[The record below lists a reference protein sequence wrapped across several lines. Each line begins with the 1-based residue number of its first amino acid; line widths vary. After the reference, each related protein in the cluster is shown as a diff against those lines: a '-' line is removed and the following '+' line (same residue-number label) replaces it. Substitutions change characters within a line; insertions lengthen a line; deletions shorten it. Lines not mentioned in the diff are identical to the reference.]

1 MSTNLIIALIAICLF
16 FSALL
21 SGSETAIT
29 YVPREKI
36 HQLSDSKRNKKIKN
50 AKDELEKT
58 IGGILVA
65 NNFVNILMA
74 SLSTILF
81 VNFLDGDETA
91 GSALSTI
98 VITLLV
104 LIAGEITPKTIA
116 SRNPIGF
123 LSRTAFIIDFLSR
136 VFAPFTSLITKA
148 IDNTSKDGDM
158 DGDGEIT
165 EADIQALTALGE
177 MEGQILPAEREI
189 IDSLLDF
196 SDRPIKEIMTPRVD
210 VLFLSI
216 PVDMEDVRKVVDE
229 KRISRMPISRSESLD
244 DTFGIVYVKDLFNL
258 DNEATSVEVENLV
271 KDAIYLPEYTT
282 VLSALNILRENQASF
297 ACVIDENGGIEGVIT
312 IKDVLSEFVGDLP
325 DEHDERFKG
334 IKRLGPGQWVVEGKT
349 DIDDFEEFFGLESQ
363 ESDVATVGGLYLSYS
378 EKLPSVNEKITVHGL
393 ELTVSA
399 IDNRRID
406 SLIVKKIA
414 KISLSNYVK
423 SFE

>member
-1 MSTNLIIALIAICLF
+1 M
-16 FSALL
+16 L

-29 YVPREKI
+29 SIPIQKI
-36 HQLSDSKRNKKIKN
+36 HQLDENKKNRRIKR
-50 AKDELEKT
+50 AKENIEKT
-58 IGGILVA
+58 IGGILVG

-74 SLSTILF
+74 SVATLIF
-81 VNFLDGDETA
+81 VRRFGESA
-91 GSALSTI
+91 GSAIATVFTT
-98 VITLLV
+98 VIV
-104 LIAGEITPKTIA
+104 LIFGDITPKTLA
-116 SRNPIGF
+116 TKLPISF
-123 LSRTAFIIDFLSR
+123 LSRTTFLVEVLSKI
-136 VFAPFTSLITKA
+136 FAPFTEGITNLIMKFVKA
-148 IDNTSKDGDM
+148 PDEDDA
-158 DGDGEIT
+158 EVT

-177 MEGQILPAEREI
+177 IEGQILPAEREI

-216 PVDMEDVRKVVDE
+216 PVDMEDVKKIVDE

-258 DNEATSVEVENLV
+258 NSKATSVEVENLV

-334 IKRLGPGQWVVEGKT
+334 IKRLGPGQWVVEGRT

-378 EKLPSVNEKITVHGL
+378 EKLPTVNEKITVHGL

-399 IDNRRID
+399 VDNRRID
-406 SLIVKKIA
+406 SLIVKKIS
-414 KISLSNYVK
+414 KIN
-423 SFE
+423 

>member
-1 MSTNLIIALIAICLF
+1 M
-16 FSALL
+16 L

-29 YVPREKI
+29 SIPIQKI
-36 HQLSDSKRNKKIKN
+36 HQLDENKKNRRIKR
-50 AKDELEKT
+50 AKENIEKT
-58 IGGILVA
+58 IGGILVG

-74 SLSTILF
+74 SVATLIF
-81 VNFLDGDETA
+81 VRRFGESA
-91 GSALSTI
+91 GSAIATVFTT
-98 VITLLV
+98 VIV
-104 LIAGEITPKTIA
+104 LIFGDITPKTLA
-116 SRNPIGF
+116 TKLPISF
-123 LSRTAFIIDFLSR
+123 LSRTTFLVEVLSKI
-136 VFAPFTSLITKA
+136 FAPFTEGITNLIMKFVKA
-148 IDNTSKDGDM
+148 PDEDDA
-158 DGDGEIT
+158 EVT

-177 MEGQILPAEREI
+177 IEGQILPAEREI

-216 PVDMEDVRKVVDE
+216 PVDMEDVKKIVDE

-258 DNEATSVEVENLV
+258 NSKATSVEVENLV

-334 IKRLGPGQWVVEGKT
+334 IKRLGPGQWVVEGRT

-378 EKLPSVNEKITVHGL
+378 EKIPTFNEKITVHGL

-399 IDNRRID
+399 VDNRRID
-406 SLIVKKIA
+406 SLIVKKIS
-414 KISLSNYVK
+414 KIN
-423 SFE
+423 

>member
-1 MSTNLIIALIAICLF
+1 MSTDYIIIILIAICLF

-36 HQLSDSKRNKKIKN
+36 HQLKDSKRNNKIKK

-74 SLSTILF
+74 SLSTVLF
-81 VNFLDGDETA
+81 VRLLQGDETA
-91 GSALSTI
+91 GSALSTL

-104 LIAGEITPKTIA
+104 LVIGEITPKTIA

-123 LSRTAFIIDFLSR
+123 LSKTAFIIDFLSR
-136 VFAPFTSLITKA
+136 AFAPFTSLITNS
-148 IDNTSKDGDM
+148 IDRTSKQGDM
-158 DGDGEIT
+158 DGDNEIT

-210 VLFLSI
+210 VLFLSL
-216 PVDMEDVRKVVDE
+216 PVNMGDVKKIVDE
-229 KRISRMPISRSESLD
+229 KRISRMPISRSKSLD
-244 DTFGIVYVKDLFNL
+244 DTFGIVYVKDIFNL
-258 DNEATSVEVENLV
+258 DASASSVEVENLV

-325 DEHDERFKG
+325 DEHDERFSG
-334 IKRLGPGQWVVEGKT
+334 IRRLGPGQWVVEGKT

-378 EKLPSVNEKITVHGL
+378 EKLPNINEKITIHGL
-393 ELTVSA
+393 ELTVTA
-399 IDNRRID
+399 VDNRRID
-406 SLIVKKIA
+406 SLVVKKIS
-414 KISLSNYVK
+414 KIN
-423 SFE
+423 

>member
-1 MSTNLIIALIAICLF
+1 MSINFDIVLYIVFFPCLIL
-16 FSALL
+16 SGML

-29 YVPREKI
+29 SIPIQKI
-36 HQLSDSKRNKKIKN
+36 HQLDENKKNKRIKR
-50 AKDELEKT
+50 AKENIEKT
-58 IGGILVA
+58 IGGILVG

-74 SLSTILF
+74 SVATIIF
-81 VNFLDGDETA
+81 VRRFGESA
-91 GSALSTI
+91 GSAIATVFTTI
-98 VITLLV
+98 IV
-104 LIAGEITPKTIA
+104 LIFGDITPKTLA
-116 SRNPIGF
+116 TKLPISF
-123 LSRTAFIIDFLSR
+123 LSRTTFLVELLSKI
-136 VFAPFTSLITKA
+136 FAPFTEGITNIIMKFVKTRNEDDA
-148 IDNTSKDGDM
+148 
-158 DGDGEIT
+158 EVT

-177 MEGQILPAEREI
+177 IEGQILPAEREI

-258 DNEATSVEVENLV
+258 DNEASSVEVENLV

-378 EKLPSVNEKITVHGL
+378 EKLPAVNEKITVHGL

-399 IDNRRID
+399 VDNRRID
-406 SLIVKKIA
+406 SLIVKKIS
-414 KISLSNYVK
+414 KINQ
-423 SFE
+423 

>member
-148 IDNTSKDGDM
+148 IDNTSKDGDI

-349 DIDDFEEFFGLESQ
+349 DIDDFEEFFGLEAQ

-399 IDNRRID
+399 VDNRRID

-414 KISLSNYVK
+414 KIT
-423 SFE
+423 

>member
-1 MSTNLIIALIAICLF
+1 M
-16 FSALL
+16 L

-29 YVPREKI
+29 SIPIQKI
-36 HQLSDSKRNKKIKN
+36 HQLDENKKNRRIKR
-50 AKDELEKT
+50 AKENIEKT
-58 IGGILVA
+58 IGGILVG

-74 SLSTILF
+74 SVATLIF
-81 VNFLDGDETA
+81 VRRFGESA
-91 GSALSTI
+91 GSAIATVFTT
-98 VITLLV
+98 VIV
-104 LIAGEITPKTIA
+104 LIFGDITPKTLA
-116 SRNPIGF
+116 TKLPISF
-123 LSRTAFIIDFLSR
+123 LSRTTFLVEVLSKI
-136 VFAPFTSLITKA
+136 FAPFTEGITNLIMKFVKA
-148 IDNTSKDGDM
+148 PDEDDA
-158 DGDGEIT
+158 EVT

-177 MEGQILPAEREI
+177 IEGQILPAEREI

-216 PVDMEDVRKVVDE
+216 PVDMEDVKRIVDE

-258 DNEATSVEVENLV
+258 NSKATSVEVENLV

-334 IKRLGPGQWVVEGKT
+334 IKRLGPGQWVVEGRT

-378 EKLPSVNEKITVHGL
+378 EKLPTVNEKITVHGL

-399 IDNRRID
+399 VDNRRID
-406 SLIVKKIA
+406 SLIVKKIS
-414 KISLSNYVK
+414 KIN
-423 SFE
+423 

>member
-363 ESDVATVGGLYLSYS
+363 ESDVATVGGLYLSYP

-399 IDNRRID
+399 VDNRRID
-406 SLIVKKIA
+406 SLIVKKIS
-414 KISLSNYVK
+414 KIN
-423 SFE
+423 

>member
-1 MSTNLIIALIAICLF
+1 M
-16 FSALL
+16 L

-29 YVPREKI
+29 SIPIQKI
-36 HQLSDSKRNKKIKN
+36 HQLDENKKNKRIKR
-50 AKDELEKT
+50 AKENIEKT
-58 IGGILVA
+58 IGGILVG

-74 SLSTILF
+74 SVATIIF
-81 VNFLDGDETA
+81 VRRFGESA
-91 GSALSTI
+91 GSAVATVFTTI
-98 VITLLV
+98 IV
-104 LIAGEITPKTIA
+104 LIFGDITPKTLA
-116 SRNPIGF
+116 TKLPISF
-123 LSRTAFIIDFLSR
+123 LSRTTFLVEILSKI
-136 VFAPFTSLITKA
+136 FAPFTEGITNIIMKFVKTRNEDDA
-148 IDNTSKDGDM
+148 
-158 DGDGEIT
+158 EVT

-177 MEGQILPAEREI
+177 IEGQILPAEREI

-216 PVDMEDVRKVVDE
+216 PVDMQDVKKVVDE
-229 KRISRMPISRSESLD
+229 KRISRMPISRSETLD

-334 IKRLGPGQWVVEGKT
+334 IRRLGPGQWVVEGKT
-349 DIDDFEEFFGLESQ
+349 DIDDFEEFFGLEPQ
-363 ESDVATVGGLYLSYS
+363 KSDVATVGGLYLSYS
-378 EKLPSVNEKITVHGL
+378 EKLPTVNEKMTVSGL
-393 ELTVSA
+393 ELTVQA

-406 SLIVKKIA
+406 SLLVKKIA
-414 KISLSNYVK
+414 KK
-423 SFE
+423 

>member
-1 MSTNLIIALIAICLF
+1 M
-16 FSALL
+16 L

-29 YVPREKI
+29 SIPIQKI
-36 HQLSDSKRNKKIKN
+36 HQLDENKKNKRIKR
-50 AKDELEKT
+50 AKENIEKT
-58 IGGILVA
+58 IGGILVG

-74 SLSTILF
+74 SVATLIF
-81 VNFLDGDETA
+81 VRRFGESA
-91 GSALSTI
+91 GSAIATVFTT
-98 VITLLV
+98 VIV
-104 LIAGEITPKTIA
+104 LIFGDITPKTLA
-116 SRNPIGF
+116 TKLPISF
-123 LSRTAFIIDFLSR
+123 LSRTTFLVEILSK
-136 VFAPFTSLITKA
+136 VFAPFTEGITKMIMKFVKTPDEDDA
-148 IDNTSKDGDM
+148 
-158 DGDGEIT
+158 EVT

-177 MEGQILPAEREI
+177 IEGQILPAEREI

-216 PVDMEDVRKVVDE
+216 PVDMENVKKIVDE

-258 DNEATSVEVENLV
+258 ENEATSVEVENLV

-378 EKLPSVNEKITVHGL
+378 EKLPSINEKITVHGL

-414 KISLSNYVK
+414 KIT
-423 SFE
+423 

>member
-1 MSTNLIIALIAICLF
+1 M
-16 FSALL
+16 L

-29 YVPREKI
+29 SIPIQKI
-36 HQLSDSKRNKKIKN
+36 HQLDENKKNRRIKR
-50 AKDELEKT
+50 AKENIEKT
-58 IGGILVA
+58 IGGILVG

-74 SLSTILF
+74 SVATLIF
-81 VNFLDGDETA
+81 VRRFGESA
-91 GSALSTI
+91 GSAIATVFTT
-98 VITLLV
+98 VIV
-104 LIAGEITPKTIA
+104 LIFGDITPKTLA
-116 SRNPIGF
+116 TKLPISF
-123 LSRTAFIIDFLSR
+123 LSRTTFLVEVLSKI
-136 VFAPFTSLITKA
+136 VAPFTEGITNLIMKFVKA
-148 IDNTSKDGDM
+148 PDEDDA
-158 DGDGEIT
+158 EVT

-177 MEGQILPAEREI
+177 IEGQILPAEREI

-216 PVDMEDVRKVVDE
+216 PVDMEDVKKIVDE

-258 DNEATSVEVENLV
+258 NSKATSVEVENLV

-334 IKRLGPGQWVVEGKT
+334 IKRLGPGQWVVEGRT

-378 EKLPSVNEKITVHGL
+378 EKLPTVNEKITVHGL

-399 IDNRRID
+399 VDNRRID
-406 SLIVKKIA
+406 SLIVKKIS
-414 KISLSNYVK
+414 KIN
-423 SFE
+423 

>member
-1 MSTNLIIALIAICLF
+1 LSTNLIIALIAICLF

-123 LSRTAFIIDFLSR
+123 LSKTAFIIDFLSR

-177 MEGQILPAEREI
+177 MEGQILPA
-189 IDSLLDF
+189 
-196 SDRPIKEIMTPRVD
+196 K
-210 VLFLSI
+210 
-216 PVDMEDVRKVVDE
+216 
-229 KRISRMPISRSESLD
+229 
-244 DTFGIVYVKDLFNL
+244 
-258 DNEATSVEVENLV
+258 
-271 KDAIYLPEYTT
+271 
-282 VLSALNILRENQASF
+282 
-297 ACVIDENGGIEGVIT
+297 
-312 IKDVLSEFVGDLP
+312 
-325 DEHDERFKG
+325 
-334 IKRLGPGQWVVEGKT
+334 
-349 DIDDFEEFFGLESQ
+349 
-363 ESDVATVGGLYLSYS
+363 
-378 EKLPSVNEKITVHGL
+378 EKL
-393 ELTVSA
+393 
-399 IDNRRID
+399 
-406 SLIVKKIA
+406 
-414 KISLSNYVK
+414 
-423 SFE
+423 

>member
-1 MSTNLIIALIAICLF
+1 M
-16 FSALL
+16 L

-29 YVPREKI
+29 SIPIQKI
-36 HQLSDSKRNKKIKN
+36 HQLDENKKNKRIKR
-50 AKDELEKT
+50 AKENIEKT
-58 IGGILVA
+58 IGGILVG

-74 SLSTILF
+74 SVATIIF
-81 VNFLDGDETA
+81 VRRFGESA
-91 GSALSTI
+91 GSAIATVFTTI
-98 VITLLV
+98 IV
-104 LIAGEITPKTIA
+104 LIFGDITPKTLA
-116 SRNPIGF
+116 TKLPISF
-123 LSRTAFIIDFLSR
+123 LSRTTFLVELLSKI
-136 VFAPFTSLITKA
+136 FAPFTEGITNIIMKFVKTRNEDDA
-148 IDNTSKDGDM
+148 
-158 DGDGEIT
+158 EVT

-177 MEGQILPAEREI
+177 IEGQILPAEREI

-378 EKLPSVNEKITVHGL
+378 EKLPAVNEKITVHGL

-399 IDNRRID
+399 VDNRRID
-406 SLIVKKIA
+406 SLIVKKIS
-414 KISLSNYVK
+414 KIS
-423 SFE
+423 

>member
-1 MSTNLIIALIAICLF
+1 M
-16 FSALL
+16 L

-29 YVPREKI
+29 SIPIQKI
-36 HQLSDSKRNKKIKN
+36 HQLDENKKNKRIKR
-50 AKDELEKT
+50 AKENIEKT
-58 IGGILVA
+58 IGGILVG

-74 SLSTILF
+74 SVATIIF
-81 VNFLDGDETA
+81 VRRFGESA
-91 GSALSTI
+91 GSAVATVFTTI
-98 VITLLV
+98 IV
-104 LIAGEITPKTIA
+104 LIFGDITPKTLA
-116 SRNPIGF
+116 TKLPISF
-123 LSRTAFIIDFLSR
+123 LSRTTFLVEILSKI
-136 VFAPFTSLITKA
+136 FAPFTEGITNIIMKFVKTRNEDDA
-148 IDNTSKDGDM
+148 
-158 DGDGEIT
+158 EVT

-177 MEGQILPAEREI
+177 IEGQILPAEREI

-216 PVDMEDVRKVVDE
+216 PVDMQDVKKVVDE
-229 KRISRMPISRSESLD
+229 KRISRMPISRSKTLD

-334 IKRLGPGQWVVEGKT
+334 IRRLGPGQWVVEGKT
-349 DIDDFEEFFGLESQ
+349 DIDDFEEFFGLEPQ
-363 ESDVATVGGLYLSYS
+363 KSDVATVGGLYLSYS
-378 EKLPSVNEKITVHGL
+378 EKLPTVNEKMTVSGL
-393 ELTVSA
+393 ELTVQA

-406 SLIVKKIA
+406 SLLVKKIA
-414 KISLSNYVK
+414 KK
-423 SFE
+423 

>member
-1 MSTNLIIALIAICLF
+1 M
-16 FSALL
+16 L

-29 YVPREKI
+29 SIPIQKI
-36 HQLSDSKRNKKIKN
+36 HQLDENKKNRRIKR
-50 AKDELEKT
+50 AKENIEKT
-58 IGGILVA
+58 IGGILVG

-74 SLSTILF
+74 SVATLIF
-81 VNFLDGDETA
+81 VRRFGESA
-91 GSALSTI
+91 GSAIATVFTT
-98 VITLLV
+98 VIV
-104 LIAGEITPKTIA
+104 LIFGDITPKTLA
-116 SRNPIGF
+116 TKLPISF
-123 LSRTAFIIDFLSR
+123 LSRTTFLVEVLSKI
-136 VFAPFTSLITKA
+136 FAPFTEGITNLIMKFVKA
-148 IDNTSKDGDM
+148 PDEDDA
-158 DGDGEIT
+158 EVT

-177 MEGQILPAEREI
+177 IEGQILPAVREI

-216 PVDMEDVRKVVDE
+216 PVDMEDVKKIVDE

-258 DNEATSVEVENLV
+258 NSKATSVEVENLV

-334 IKRLGPGQWVVEGKT
+334 IKRLGPGQWVVEGRT

-378 EKLPSVNEKITVHGL
+378 EKLPTVNEKITVHGL

-399 IDNRRID
+399 VDNRRID
-406 SLIVKKIA
+406 SLIVKKIS
-414 KISLSNYVK
+414 KIN
-423 SFE
+423 

>member
-1 MSTNLIIALIAICLF
+1 M
-16 FSALL
+16 L

-29 YVPREKI
+29 SIPIQKI
-36 HQLSDSKRNKKIKN
+36 HQLDENKKNKRIKR
-50 AKDELEKT
+50 AKENIEKT
-58 IGGILVA
+58 IGGILVG

-74 SLSTILF
+74 SVATIIF
-81 VNFLDGDETA
+81 VRRFGESA
-91 GSALSTI
+91 GSAIATVFTTI
-98 VITLLV
+98 IV
-104 LIAGEITPKTIA
+104 LIFGDITPKTLA
-116 SRNPIGF
+116 TKLPISF
-123 LSRTAFIIDFLSR
+123 LTRTTFLVELLSK
-136 VFAPFTSLITKA
+136 VFAPFTEGITNIIMKFVKTRNEDDA
-148 IDNTSKDGDM
+148 
-158 DGDGEIT
+158 EVT

-177 MEGQILPAEREI
+177 IEGQILPAEREI

-399 IDNRRID
+399 VDNRRID
-406 SLIVKKIA
+406 SLIVKKIS
-414 KISLSNYVK
+414 KIN
-423 SFE
+423 

>member
-216 PVDMEDVRKVVDE
+216 PVNMEDVRKVVDE

-378 EKLPSVNEKITVHGL
+378 EKLPAVNEKITVHGL

-399 IDNRRID
+399 VDNRRID
-406 SLIVKKIA
+406 SLIVKKIS
-414 KISLSNYVK
+414 KIN
-423 SFE
+423 

>member
-1 MSTNLIIALIAICLF
+1 MSINFDFVLYIVFFLCLIL
-16 FSALL
+16 SGML

-29 YVPREKI
+29 SIPIQKI
-36 HQLSDSKRNKKIKN
+36 HQLDENKKNKRIKR
-50 AKDELEKT
+50 AKENIEKT
-58 IGGILVA
+58 IGGILVG

-74 SLSTILF
+74 SVATIIF
-81 VNFLDGDETA
+81 VRRFGESA
-91 GSALSTI
+91 GSAIATVFTTI
-98 VITLLV
+98 IV
-104 LIAGEITPKTIA
+104 LIFGDITPKTLA
-116 SRNPIGF
+116 TKLPISF
-123 LSRTAFIIDFLSR
+123 LSKTTFLVEILSKI
-136 VFAPFTSLITKA
+136 FAPFTEGITNIIMKFVKTRNEDDA
-148 IDNTSKDGDM
+148 
-158 DGDGEIT
+158 EVT

-177 MEGQILPAEREI
+177 IEGQILPAEREI

-216 PVDMEDVRKVVDE
+216 PVDMQDVKKVVDE
-229 KRISRMPISRSESLD
+229 KRISRMPISRSKTLD

-334 IKRLGPGQWVVEGKT
+334 IRRLGPGQWVVEGRT
-349 DIDDFEEFFGLESQ
+349 DIDDFEEFFGLEPQ
-363 ESDVATVGGLYLSYS
+363 KSDVATVGGLYLSYS
-378 EKLPSVNEKITVHGL
+378 EKLPTVNEKMTVSGL
-393 ELTVSA
+393 ELTVQA

-406 SLIVKKIA
+406 SLLVKKIA
-414 KISLSNYVK
+414 KK
-423 SFE
+423 

>member
-158 DGDGEIT
+158 DGDGDIT

-414 KISLSNYVK
+414 KIT
-423 SFE
+423 

>member
-1 MSTNLIIALIAICLF
+1 MSINFDIVLYIVFFLCLIL
-16 FSALL
+16 SGML

-29 YVPREKI
+29 SIPIQKI
-36 HQLSDSKRNKKIKN
+36 HQLDENKKNRRIKR
-50 AKDELEKT
+50 AKENIEKT
-58 IGGILVA
+58 IGGILVG

-74 SLSTILF
+74 SVATLIF
-81 VNFLDGDETA
+81 VRRFGESA
-91 GSALSTI
+91 GSAIATVFTT
-98 VITLLV
+98 VIV
-104 LIAGEITPKTIA
+104 LIFGDITPKTLA
-116 SRNPIGF
+116 TKLPISF
-123 LSRTAFIIDFLSR
+123 LSRTTFLVEVLSKI
-136 VFAPFTSLITKA
+136 FAPFTEGITNLIMKFVKA
-148 IDNTSKDGDM
+148 PDEDDA
-158 DGDGEIT
+158 EVT

-177 MEGQILPAEREI
+177 IEGQILPAEREI

-216 PVDMEDVRKVVDE
+216 PVDMEDVKKIVDE

-258 DNEATSVEVENLV
+258 NSKATSVEVENLV

-334 IKRLGPGQWVVEGKT
+334 IKRLGPGQWVVEGRT

-378 EKLPSVNEKITVHGL
+378 EKLPTVNEKITVHGL

-399 IDNRRID
+399 VDNRRID
-406 SLIVKKIA
+406 SLIVKKIS
-414 KISLSNYVK
+414 KIN
-423 SFE
+423 